1 MRVWE
6 ITGDGIDRLTLAD
19 RASIAPGPRQVRVR
33 VDAVALNYRDLSTVK
48 AAAARGLALPL
59 VPCADAAGEVLE
71 AGADVT
77 GLAPGDRVVSCF
89 FQRWTAGPCSPAAM
103 ATALGGAVDG
113 VLADEVTL
121 EADGVVEAPPHLDAA
136 EAATLTTAGVTAWNA
151 VAHIAAMKPGETL
164 LLLGTGGVSIF
175 ALQFARLLG
184 VRAILTS
191 KSDEKLERARDLGA
205 WATINYASRPDWDRA
220 VLDLTGGAGVD
231 ATLDVGGA
239 GTLPQSI
246 QATRVAGTI
255 VLIGIL
261 TGGAID
267 PVPIMRKSIRLQGLY
282 VGPRA
287 VYEAM
292 NRAVAAHELR
302 PVVDARFP
310 FAEAPE
316 AFRALDAQDHFG
328 KIVVER

>member
-6 ITGDGIDRLTLAD
+6 ITGDGIDRLTLAE
-19 RASIAPGPRQVRVR
+19 RAAIAPGPRQVRVR
-33 VDAVALNYRDLSTVK
+33 VDAVSLNYRDLSTVK
-48 AAAARGLALPL
+48 AASARGLALPL

-71 AGADVT
+71 VGADVT
-77 GLAPGDRVVSCF
+77 DLARGDRVVSCF
-89 FQRWTAGPCSPAAM
+89 FQRWNAGPCSPAAM
-103 ATALGGAVDG
+103 ATALGGAIDG

-121 EADGVVEAPPHLDAA
+121 DGDGVVKAPPHLGAA

-151 VAHIAAMKPGETL
+151 LVHVAAMKPGETL

-184 VRAILTS
+184 VRAIVTS
-191 KSDEKLERARDLGA
+191 KSDAKLRRAEQLGA
-205 WATINYASRPDWDRA
+205 WATINYEAHTDWDQA
-220 VLDLTGGAGVD
+220 VLELTHGLGADV
-231 ATLDVGGA
+231 TLEVGGA
-239 GTLPQSI
+239 GTLAQSI
-246 QATRVAGTI
+246 VATRVAGTI
-255 VLIGIL
+255 VLVGVL

-267 PVPIMRKSIRLQGLY
+267 PIPIMRKSIRLQGLY

-287 VYEAM
+287 VYQAM

-302 PVVDARFP
+302 PIVDARFA
-310 FAEAPE
+310 FAEAPD
-316 AFRALDAQDHFG
+316 AFHALDSQDHFG

>member
-6 ITGDGIDRLTLAD
+6 ITGDGIDALALAD
-19 RASIAPGPRQVRVR
+19 RPSLAPGPRQLRVR
-33 VDAVALNYRDLSTVK
+33 VDAVALNYRDLSTVR
-48 AAAARGLALPL
+48 AASARGLALPL

-71 AGADVT
+71 VGADVDE
-77 GLAPGDRVVSCF
+77 LAPGDRVVSCF
-89 FQRWTAGPCSPAAM
+89 FQRWSDGPCTPDAM

-121 EADGVVEAPPHLDAA
+121 EADGVVPAPPHLTPA

-151 VAHIAAMKPGETL
+151 TAHIAAMKPGETL

-184 VRAILTS
+184 VRAIVTS
-191 KSDEKLERARDLGA
+191 KSDEKLARARELGA
-205 WATINYASRPDWDRA
+205 WATLNYASRPDWDRA
-220 VLDLTGGAGVD
+220 VLDLTDGAGAD
-231 ATLDVGGA
+231 ATLEVGGA
-239 GTLPQSI
+239 GTLARSI
-246 QATRVAGTI
+246 AATRVAGTI
-255 VLIGIL
+255 VLVGIL

-267 PVPIMRKSIRLQGLY
+267 PVAIMRKSLRLQGLY

-287 VYEAM
+287 VFLAM
-292 NRAVAAHELR
+292 NRAVTAHALR
-302 PVVDARFP
+302 PIVDRRFP
-310 FAEAPE
+310 FAEAQD
-316 AFRALDAQDHFG
+316 AFRALESQEHLG